1 MYCTVLY
8 LVIQVSKQSII
19 LVRLVRSEDR
29 LDRMHRRHPPLD
41 TRPARMSWPTLLA
54 DIGPGACAT
63 NVESRRTALVSWTVS
78 MTRPGDLRGWL
89 ESTSLAYAT
98 GIDTKVVLIGPLMA
112 GVHASLSWQVP
123 GSDARTAG

>member
-29 LDRMHRRHPPLD
+29 LDRMHRRHPHLD

-63 NVESRRTALVSWTVS
+63 NVESRRTTLVSWTVS